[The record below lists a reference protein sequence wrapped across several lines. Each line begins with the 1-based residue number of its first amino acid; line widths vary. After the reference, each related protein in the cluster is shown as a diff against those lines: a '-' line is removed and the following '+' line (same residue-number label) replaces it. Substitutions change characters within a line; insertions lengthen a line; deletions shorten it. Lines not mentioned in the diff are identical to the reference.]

1 MSNKILIADDN
12 KLLLA
17 MSKDALEQAG
27 FQVTTVDTS
36 IQVYKK
42 VLEEKPDIVLLDIM
56 MPGIDGIEICRNL
69 KKSPVTEDTV
79 IIIHSGKTDMALM
92 DLCFEVGAE
101 AFIIKGDDFES
112 MVNKVKEIAYE
123 KLGEL

>member
-1 MSNKILIADDN
+1 MSRKILIADDN

-17 MSKDALEQAG
+17 MSREALEQAG
-27 FQVTTVDTS
+27 FEVATVDTS
-36 IQVYKK
+36 IQVYKT

-69 KKSPVTEDTV
+69 KKSPVTQNTI

-92 DLCFEVGAE
+92 DLCFEAGAE
-101 AFIIKGDDFES
+101 AFIIKGDDIEA
-112 MVNKVKEIAYE
+112 MVNKVQEIAGE
-123 KLGEL
+123 KLGSS

>member
-1 MSNKILIADDN
+1 MSRKILIADDN

-17 MSKDALEQAG
+17 MSREALEQAG
-27 FQVTTVDTS
+27 FEVTTVDTS
-36 IQVYKK
+36 IQVYKT

-69 KKSPVTEDTV
+69 KKSPVTQNTV

-101 AFIIKGDDFES
+101 AFIIKGDDIEA
-112 MVNKVKEIAYE
+112 MVNKVREIAGE
-123 KLGEL
+123 KLGSS

>member
-27 FQVTTVDTS
+27 FQVSTVDTS

-42 VLEEKPDIVLLDIM
+42 VLEEKPDMVLLDIM

-69 KKSPVTEDTV
+69 KKSPVTNHTI

-92 DLCFEVGAE
+92 DLCFEAGAE
-101 AFIIKGDDFES
+101 AFIIKGDDIEA
-112 MVNKVKEIAYE
+112 MVKKVKEVASE
-123 KLGEL
+123 KVEGS

>member
-69 KKSPVTEDTV
+69 KKSPVTKDTV

-101 AFIIKGDDFES
+101 AFIIKGDDFDS
-112 MVNKVKEIAYE
+112 MVNKVKEVAHE
-123 KLGEL
+123 KLGGP